1 MQLRFG
7 KNNRI
12 ARQSG
17 RATRRARTCADIL
30 SAAPRHTK
38 LHGILLEMKKP
49 LAQLGAW
56 NRLLDST
63 VKHNIPTPT
72 ASLAHPHAI
81 NCAPALIAAFA
92 ICGVLGGISLLVPP
106 FINADSGHGFLAWRG
121 TVLGAVNSII
131 APDPANIS
139 LDTVSLLTYL
149 SPGQY
154 LVPGAISLLGLPLGI
169 AMTLTVA
176 LSLLASLVGWVM
188 VVRTF
193 SPRTSLALLVAVLIG
208 SFHYSTHAF
217 STYHGGE
224 ILLQAVTPWLVLT
237 AYRVPEMDVVP
248 AALLVAGAVFFAFMA
263 KLTGLIVLAAALA
276 AGSLVSFAFDRRIT
290 RGMIGGALGS
300 LATLVVIY
308 VAFLSRGW
316 TAVSDTN
323 WSLPFENIA
332 FASLAPWV
340 AGMSLA
346 DPIELIYFA
355 LPKQTLTAITTSS
368 TNPWQPAYL
377 LVVVPAALLVA
388 GLVLFW
394 RSQTT
399 DEQKFKLFCLW
410 FYGVVATVF
419 ILLFIHGANI
429 ELDERHFRSVGTLLF
444 VCALMSALA
453 AGTPRWTRRL
463 FLVLCALMAFYGVT
477 SFSYHE
483 LTTAKGQSLDRA
495 SWTNQR
501 IVDAAA
507 IDFAREVYAREGRDA
522 LFVLP
527 LYGMAQIAVT
537 LPVDARVLV
546 MNFDLIPEPEIAGR
560 YSGRVPGHVV
570 VLVPNS
576 IFDTGKDRALLAA
589 FADYAPDAWNRKT
602 FANTSVYFQ

>member
-1 MQLRFG
+1 LALSKGKLLHLSEKQNAILRNFIREKG
-7 KNNRI
+7 T
-12 ARQSG
+12 AAAAFSDRQ
-17 RATRRARTCADIL
+17 
-30 SAAPRHTK
+30 
-38 LHGILLEMKKP
+38 
-49 LAQLGAW
+49 
-56 NRLLDST
+56 
-63 VKHNIPTPT
+63 
-72 ASLAHPHAI
+72 AI
-81 NCAPALIAAFA
+81 NIRPALITALAV
-92 ICGVLGGISLLVPP
+92 CGVLTGISLLVPP
-106 FINADSGHGFLAWRG
+106 FINSDSGYGFLAWRG
-121 TVLGAVNSII
+121 TLVGAVNYII
-131 APDPANIS
+131 YPDRANIARDS
-139 LDTVSLLTYL
+139 AGFLTSL

-154 LVPGAISLLGLPLGI
+154 LVPGTISLLGVPLGI

-176 LSLLASLVGWVM
+176 LSLLSSLIGWVM

-248 AALLVAGAVFFAFMA
+248 AALLVAGAVFFAFFA
-263 KLTGLIVLAAALA
+263 KLTGLIVVAAALA
-276 AGSLVSFAFDRRIT
+276 AGSLVSLAFGRRIT

-316 TAVSDTN
+316 TAASATN
-323 WSLPFENIA
+323 WPLSFDSIA

-346 DPIELIYFA
+346 DPIGLIYFS
-355 LPKQTLTAITTSS
+355 LT
-368 TNPWQPAYL
+368 TNTYMATPTYL
-377 LVVVPAALLVA
+377 LVVVLATLLVA

-394 RSQTT
+394 RPQTT
-399 DEQKFKLFCLW
+399 DEKKFRLLCLW
-410 FYGVVATVF
+410 FYGIVAAVF
-419 ILLFIHGANI
+419 ILLFIHGAAI

-453 AGTPRWTRRL
+453 AGAPRWARHL
-463 FLVLCALMAFYGVT
+463 FLVLCALMAFYGVA

-483 LTTAKGQSLDRA
+483 LTTAKGQYLDRA

-501 IVDAAA
+501 SVDAAA
-507 IDFAREVYAREGRDA
+507 IDFARDIYAREGRDA

-527 LYGMAQIAVT
+527 LYGMAPMAVT
-537 LPVDARVLV
+537 LPVDARIWL
-546 MNFDLIPEPEIAGR
+546 MFFDLIPESEFVGR
-560 YSGRVPGHVV
+560 YSGRVPGHIV
-570 VLVPNS
+570 VLIPS
-576 IFDTGKDRALLAA
+576 SLFDTSKVRALLST
-589 FADYAPDAWNRKT
+589 FRDYAPNAWERKI